1 MTLSTTL
8 SKTTTRFGFCLL
20 LAASASLI
28 AQETAP
34 PATKN
39 PPLFKGAKPK
49 KDDGMRMVGGVVRDA
64 EDKLKEGAVVKLK
77 DTKSLAIRSYITKDD
92 GGYSFQGLSV
102 GIDYELR
109 AETREGAASPTK
121 ILSVYDNR
129 REAVMNLKLEAKK

>member
-1 MTLSTTL
+1 MTLSTTM
-8 SKTTTRFGFCLL
+8 TRFGFCLM

-39 PPLFKGAKPK
+39 PPLFKGDKPK
-49 KDDGMRMVGGVVRDA
+49 KDDGMRAVAGFVRDA
-64 EDKLKEGAVVKLK
+64 DDKLHDGAVVKLK
-77 DTKSLAIRSYITKDD
+77 DTKTLAIRSFITKQD
-92 GGYSFQGLSV
+92 GSYSFQGLSV

-109 AETREGAASPTK
+109 AETREGAASQTK

-129 REAVMNLKLEAKK
+129 REAVINLKLEAKK